1 MWLNSSQWCDQF
13 SSVTQSCPTFCN
25 PMYCSTPGFPA
36 HHQLLELAQIHVR
49 RVGDAIQPSR
59 PLSSPSPSAFH
70 LFQHQSPFQRVS
82 LSHQV
87 AKVLEFQF
95 QRQSFQWI
103 LRTNFLWNWLVWSPC
118 SPRASQ
124 ESSPT
129 LQCKS
134 INSLEWKYYLKLL
147 WSLL

>member
-13 SSVTQSCPTFCN
+13 SSVTQLCLTFCN

-49 RVGDAIQPSR
+49 RVGDAIQPSH
-59 PLSSPSPSAFH
+59 PLSSPSPSAFN
-70 LFQHQSPFQRVS
+70 LFQHQSPFQQVS

-95 QRQSFQWI
+95 QHQSFQWI

-118 SPRASQ
+118 SPRDSQ

-129 LQCKS
+129 LQCKN
-134 INSLEWKYYLKLL
+134 INSSEWKYYLKLL